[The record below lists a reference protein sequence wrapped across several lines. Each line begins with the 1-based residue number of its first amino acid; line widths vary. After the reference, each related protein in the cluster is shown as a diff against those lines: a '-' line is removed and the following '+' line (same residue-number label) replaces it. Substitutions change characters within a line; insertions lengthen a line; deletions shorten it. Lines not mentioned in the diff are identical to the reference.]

1 MGEAS
6 IIDDVVVHSVIES
19 TVNANWKTI
28 EFKVPRNEEMNLL
41 RKDYKT
47 TEGSMESF
55 KLNKQRILE
64 EYKLLYGSSQ
74 KETTGGNGTPK
85 VTIPNHDG
93 LSQEPQHP
101 DPRIKRILQ
110 SAEECVDIPKEI
122 RELVEKLLLTNLA
135 AFYKEGDVLP
145 MSIVE
150 EHYIYLVDE
159 NRAVFQ
165 HAIPLSFSQKGIL
178 MTKVKTLVD
187 MGVLIRH
194 VDHTPFNSPVF
205 LVAKQAA
212 NQYRMVNCFVK
223 LNAATARLSQY
234 PMMRADEA
242 TSLLS
247 GMKCFSTLD
256 FSDGF
261 YQIGIY
267 PPHQER
273 TAFSADGNQWV
284 YKRMAQG
291 LAGAP
296 ATFNH
301 VVNVVLGPYREIR
314 VDNEL
319 VSLLNPFVDDILIA
333 SINHEWHLVH
343 LSAVLEAMKSANM
356 VLSAKKTC
364 LFRRTVSYLGKLI
377 DKNGILPSKADVNRI
392 YFWPKPRTR
401 KEMRSFLGLVN
412 FVSDFVENEKD
423 LTACLRKLKIGPLN
437 RLIWDDEANE
447 SFVKIKD
454 RIRTCSKLA
463 FPI

>member
-19 TVNANWKTI
+19 TVNSNWKTI
-28 EFKVPRNEEMNLL
+28 EFKVSRNEEMNLL

-64 EYKLLYGSSQ
+64 EYDLLYGLSQ
-74 KETTGGNGTPK
+74 KETTGGNESSK
-85 VTIPNHDG
+85 MTIPNQDA
-93 LSQEPQHP
+93 LNQEPHHS
-101 DPRIKRILQ
+101 DPRIKKILQ
-110 SAEECVDIPKEI
+110 SAEECVDIPKET

-150 EHYIYLVDE
+150 EPYIYLVDE

-247 GMKCFSTLD
+247 GMKCFYTLD
-256 FSDGF
+256 FSYGF

-273 TAFSADGNQWV
+273 TTFSADGNQWV
-284 YKRMAQG
+284 YKRMASCRWPNSLTIVHHSSFVHFFG
-291 LAGAP
+291 SVY
-296 ATFNH
+296 T
-301 VVNVVLGPYREIR
+301 RS
-314 VDNEL
+314 VD
-319 VSLLNPFVDDILIA
+319 SHRSQAHSPPC
-333 SINHEWHLVH
+333 SQ
-343 LSAVLEAMKSANM
+343 
-356 VLSAKKTC
+356 
-364 LFRRTVSYLGKLI
+364 
-377 DKNGILPSKADVNRI
+377 ILP
-392 YFWPKPRTR
+392 
-401 KEMRSFLGLVN
+401 
-412 FVSDFVENEKD
+412 
-423 LTACLRKLKIGPLN
+423 
-437 RLIWDDEANE
+437 
-447 SFVKIKD
+447 
-454 RIRTCSKLA
+454 
-463 FPI
+463 